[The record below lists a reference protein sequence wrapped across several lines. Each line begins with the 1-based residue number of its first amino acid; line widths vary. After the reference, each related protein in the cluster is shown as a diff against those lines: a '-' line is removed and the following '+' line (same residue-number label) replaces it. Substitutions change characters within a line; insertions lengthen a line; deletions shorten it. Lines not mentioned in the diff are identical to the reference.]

1 MSGCHHWVLRKKR
14 AINAQTWIKHQK
26 LMLKKI
32 MVNSVRV
39 NLKNAQVFHRI
50 YLHFEDLGELSG
62 LYMKILKYAEKCF
75 PNYSTETTKL
85 FY

>member
-1 MSGCHHWVLRKKR
+1 
-14 AINAQTWIKHQK
+14 
-26 LMLKKI
+26 

-62 LYMKILKYAEKCF
+62 LYMKILKYAEKML
-75 PNYSTETTKL
+75 SKL
-85 FY
+85 FNGDSKFILLIS